1 MFKLR
6 TVWQELKATS
16 QFIIVSLIIFAVSVF
31 IGISNDSFSNFLN
44 MQMESMEQLVN
55 QLDQGSNPTLSTFI
69 FIFLNNAVKSVLV
82 IFLGAFFGIF
92 PVFFLAVNGLII
104 GYIIKLTLEGQMAVS
119 LFDLIVKLLLP
130 HGILEIPALIIVGA
144 YGLRLGKLLFST
156 LGALITNHNKL
167 DLIGLQYKETLKSS
181 GVMAVYATVVL
192 FIAAVIESTLTMWL
206 ATTIK

>member
-6 TVWQELKATS
+6 TVWQDLKGTS
-16 QFIIVSLIIFAVSVF
+16 QFIIVSLIIFCVSVF

-44 MQMESMEQLVN
+44 MQMESMKQLAS

-69 FIFLNNAVKSVLV
+69 FIFLNNAIKSVLV

-104 GYIIKLTLEGQMAVS
+104 GYIIKLTLDGQMAVS
-119 LFDLIVKLLLP
+119 LFDLIAKLLLP
-130 HGILEIPALIIVGA
+130 HGILEIPALIIAGA

-167 DLIGLQYKETLKSS
+167 DGIGLQYKETLKSS

-192 FIAAVIESTLTMWL
+192 FIAAVIESTFTMWL